1 MFPFVCNDLV
11 WGTRLRVF
19 SEGMRMCSSVWRHV
33 GKMFPFWVEVAEGNT
48 EGTKIP
54 ILSSSKPFG
63 CEGWRELC
71 EFGDALDVNLGFV
84 PVNDLGK
91 DLVLWPVDTTIHLKL
106 LEEWIA
112 VSVDGVTFAW
122 HVGVDFG
129 GWRQAAVELVEF
141 VRSLEGG
148 PEVRSDACMNGL
160 RVLEVDKWFGC
171 VVGVGEVKLDGVTFV
186 VRGVLAWVNQVVVS
200 FFVAL
205 GYVDLERE

>member
-1 MFPFVCNDLV
+1 M
-11 WGTRLRVF
+11 
-19 SEGMRMCSSVWRHV
+19 
-33 GKMFPFWVEVAEGNT
+33 
-48 EGTKIP
+48 
-54 ILSSSKPFG
+54 
-63 CEGWRELC
+63 
-71 EFGDALDVNLGFV
+71 NLGFV